1 MGISISI
8 VAGQDKSAS
17 SVNAS
22 GTVQHV
28 ITDEEQTTFRLGDKQ
43 LKDAVKAY
51 FGKSPNDAYLHSPT
65 PWGDLY
71 KKYSWPQVQMILVV
85 QSAEILGIT
94 SEPVIVKTQEFVNN
108 SRQKGTFNVAIT
120 ESVNNTTSSNW
131 STGGTLTIGQKF
143 SYGVK
148 FLGAGA
154 EGETSLSYS
163 QSWGVGGQESK
174 SITVGSSSGVSVELD
189 PGESVLAELSASRG
203 VMKVRIR
210 YNAYLIGNTAVN
222 YNPTYKDHH
231 FWSLGIAGVMAK
243 GGITNSV
250 QSTEDIEIGY
260 YSNSKIE
267 LKDKTTGALKAAY
280 SMADAPGQS
289 AAESRQPALD
299 EA

>member
-8 VAGQDKSAS
+8 IAGQDKSAS

-28 ITDEEQTTFRLGDKQ
+28 ITSDETTTFHLGDKQ

-71 KKYSWPQVQMILVV
+71 KKYSWPQVQMVLVV

-94 SEPVIVKTQEFVNN
+94 SEPVIVKTQEFVNH
-108 SRQKGTFNVAIT
+108 SSKKGTFNVAIT

-143 SYGVK
+143 SYDVK
-148 FLGAGA
+148 FLGAGGG
-154 EGETSLSYS
+154 GETSLSYS
-163 QSWGVGGQESK
+163 QSWGIGGQESK
-174 SITVGSSSGVSVELD
+174 SITVGSSSGVNVELD

-231 FWSLGIAGVMAK
+231 FWSLGIAGVMSS
-243 GGITNSV
+243 GGTSNSV
-250 QSTEDIEIGY
+250 KTTEDIEIGY

-267 LKDKTTGALKAAY
+267 LKDKTTGALKATHF
-280 SMADAPGQS
+280 MADVPGPL
-289 AAESRQPALD
+289 AAESR
-299 EA
+299 EAVLSET

>member
-8 VAGQDKSAS
+8 VAGQDKGAS

-22 GTVQHV
+22 GSVQHV
-28 ITDEEQTTFRLGDKQ
+28 ITSEERTTFKLGDKQ
-43 LKDAVKAY
+43 LKDAVKKY

-71 KKYSWPQVQMILVV
+71 KKYSWPQVQMVLVV

-94 SEPVIVKTQEFVNN
+94 SEPVIVKTQDFTNN
-108 SRQKGTFNVAIT
+108 SSKKGTFNVAIS
-120 ESVNNTTSSNW
+120 ESLNNTTSSNW

-163 QSWGVGGQESK
+163 QSWGIGGQESK
-174 SITVGSSSGVSVELD
+174 SITVGSTSGVSVELD
-189 PGESVLAELSASRG
+189 PGESVVAELSASRG

-222 YNPTYKDHH
+222 YNPTYKKHH
-231 FWSLGIAGVMAK
+231 FWSLGIGGVMSK
-243 GGITNSV
+243 GGVSNSIK
-250 QSTEDIEIGY
+250 STEDIEIGY

-267 LKDKTTGALKAAY
+267 LKNKVSGKLKA
-280 SMADAPGQS
+280 SHTLADTTAGELTL
-289 AAESRQPALD
+289 A
-299 EA
+299 

>member
-22 GTVQHV
+22 GSVQHV
-28 ITDEEQTTFRLGDKQ
+28 ITDEERTTFKLGDKQ
-43 LKDAVKAY
+43 LKDAVKKY

-71 KKYSWPQVQMILVV
+71 KKYSWPQVQMVLVV

-94 SEPVIVKTQEFVNN
+94 SEPVIVKTQDFTNN
-108 SRQKGTFNVAIT
+108 SSKKGTFNVAIS
-120 ESVNNTTSSNW
+120 ESLNNTTSSNW

-163 QSWGVGGQESK
+163 QSWGIGGQESK
-174 SITVGSSSGVSVELD
+174 SITVGSTSGVSVELD
-189 PGESVLAELSASRG
+189 PGESVVAELSASRG

-222 YNPTYKDHH
+222 YNPTYKSHH
-231 FWSLGIAGVMAK
+231 FWSLGIGGVMSK
-243 GGITNSV
+243 SGISNSI

-267 LKDKTTGALKAAY
+267 LKNKVSGKLKASHAL
-280 SMADAPGQS
+280 ADATAGELTL
-289 AAESRQPALD
+289 A
-299 EA
+299 